1 LINHTMGTLT
11 FGRGVRLQLRGA
23 VEDLIARASAGHLD
37 SSDSPAAVPLDSRPG
52 RYLGVLLLLC
62 AAESALVYLVLLLRN
77 PLRDA
82 GRY

>member
-1 LINHTMGTLT
+1 
-11 FGRGVRLQLRGA
+11 
-23 VEDLIARASAGHLD
+23 
-37 SSDSPAAVPLDSRPG
+37 VPLDARPG
-52 RYLGVLLLLC
+52 RYFGILLLLC

>member
-1 LINHTMGTLT
+1 
-11 FGRGVRLQLRGA
+11 
-23 VEDLIARASAGHLD
+23 
-37 SSDSPAAVPLDSRPG
+37 VPLDARPG

-62 AAESALVYLVLLLRN
+62 AAESALVYVVLLLRN